1 MAEWAMAAP
10 LHRNGFGLRSRRRLL
25 GAALGAMSLRVAR
38 AAHELAT
45 PLPRARPARIA
56 LVLGGGG
63 CRGHAH
69 IGVIRALERS
79 GLKPDLVLGSSAGS
93 LVGALYAAGKTSEEL
108 ERYGRG
114 VSANLLR
121 EWVFPNLGF
130 FGGGAIKRFV
140 DGHAGARSIE
150 SLPLRFAAVA
160 TDLKTG
166 GLVVLDN
173 GDLGSAVQAS
183 ASVPGLLEP
192 VRIAGRMLVDG
203 NLSAPLPV
211 IEARRLGARR
221 VVAVDVMA
229 SPDEADL
236 ADPLDAL
243 YQAFAILTRRL
254 AAEESSVAD
263 LVITPKSLR
272 HGEMSAVTVKAL
284 VDAGEQASR
293 DAMPA
298 LRGMFE
304 RAAREAP

>member
-1 MAEWAMAAP
+1 MFEWAVASDQK
-10 LHRNGFGLRSRRRLL
+10 RNGCPLLSRRRWLA
-25 GAALGAMSLRVAR
+25 AALGAMSGRVAR

-45 PLPRARPARIA
+45 PLPRARPARVA

-79 GLKPDLVLGSSAGS
+79 GLKPDLVVGSSAGS
-93 LVGALYAAGKTSEEL
+93 LVGALYAAGKTGEEL
-108 ERYGRG
+108 EHYGRT

-121 EWVFPNLGF
+121 EWIFPRLGF
-130 FGGGAIKRFV
+130 FGGNAIKRFV
-140 DGHAGARSIE
+140 DGHAGVRSIE
-150 SLPLRFAAVA
+150 SLPMRFAAVA

-166 GLVVLDN
+166 ALVVLDT

-192 VRIAGRMLVDG
+192 VRIGGRMLVDG

-221 VVAVDVMA
+221 VVAVDVML
-229 SPDEADL
+229 SPDEANL
-236 ADPLDAL
+236 ADPFDAI
-243 YQAFAILTRRL
+243 YQAFSILTRRV
-254 AAEESSVAD
+254 ATEETAVAD
-263 LVITPKSLR
+263 VLITPKSLR
-272 HGEMSAVTVKAL
+272 HGEMSAATSKAL
-284 VDAGEQASR
+284 VGAGEQAAR

-298 LRGMFE
+298 LRALFG